1 MSEATIFLL
10 RLLVWLLPGVL
21 SFLALKAFLQRR
33 PRVGFGLLIAALV
46 FTAFVKPWGLG
57 LLSLGLGALVALGPR
72 RRTAG
77 KWLEDAA
84 LLRGKNREP

>member
-33 PRVGFGLLIAALV
+33 PRVGLGLFIAALV

-57 LLSLGLGALVALGPR
+57 SLSLVLGALAAFGPLR
-72 RRTAG
+72 KTPG
-77 KWLEDAA
+77 KWLEDVT
-84 LLRGKNREP
+84 LLRSKNREP